1 MHQRTRN
8 RTEERKGTRT
18 PCNARDDRKRN
29 DASHTDRPT
38 RGCHCTHRGNTVH
51 DGTICL
57 CRFHMD
63 EWQLTYKI
71 VVNGYKI
78 FHARNQI

>member
-1 MHQRTRN
+1 
-8 RTEERKGTRT
+8 
-18 PCNARDDRKRN
+18 
-29 DASHTDRPT
+29 
-38 RGCHCTHRGNTVH
+38 
-51 DGTICL
+51 
-57 CRFHMD
+57 MD